1 MLVVVLMCHQRQVYN
16 IRQGAMQER
25 PCWSPQQALRA
36 SPPLLDVQELGR
48 QDLTSK
54 GLSRLG
60 FYLDLA
66 SRSLAPMVTGRET
79 LFVAAARVQVRARTP
94 ARGGRHGRWL
104 RCSTRPPAILR
115 GPGRRTFLF
124 RSKVRLDAAD
134 HFVSAREHTRRG
146 QRLVRVRIAGCCF
159 RIPLN

>member
-1 MLVVVLMCHQRQVYN
+1 
-16 IRQGAMQER
+16 
-25 PCWSPQQALRA
+25 
-36 SPPLLDVQELGR
+36 
-48 QDLTSK
+48 
-54 GLSRLG
+54 
-60 FYLDLA
+60 
-66 SRSLAPMVTGRET
+66 MVTGRET

-124 RSKVRLDAAD
+124 RSKIRLDAAD
-134 HFVSAREHTRRG
+134 HFFGAREHTRRG
-146 QRLVRVRIAGCCF
+146 QRLVRVRIAERCF